1 MKNTESLQD
10 IDNDGMADHVPEFR
24 APARHDCGIG
34 GVDAL
39 ATRERN
45 MSPAIEI
52 VAERPAPVIP
62 VPRRSRMF
70 VRHGEGHGAFS
81 NVTLTGPV
89 RSAQA

>member
-10 IDNDGMADHVPEFR
+10 IDNDGMA
-24 APARHDCGIG
+24 ARLLE
-34 GVDAL
+34 VEETARFAL

-70 VRHGEGHGAFS
+70 VRHGEGHGAFRKYS
-81 NVTLTGPV
+81 
-89 RSAQA
+89 SK